1 MKKKKLKKIAKYIH
15 EIVSSPKKEMLG
27 EHIEYIPYDLEVSNK
42 TKRLI
47 LDLIEYPDAVN
58 LSFSNDSI
66 ALSVSDITQI
76 KKMPTKNQLYN
87 DDNYLEIRI
96 EKGKGFTINFSYRKR
111 TNYEDKEIYSELIDL
126 IKKRVTEINRQ
137 NFIDI
142 WDKVMK
148 ESGIIRESNLDKL
161 FDNE

>member
-15 EIVSSPKKEMLG
+15 EIVSTPKKEMAT
-27 EHIEYIPYDLEVSNK
+27 EHIEYITYDLEVSNK

-47 LDLIEYPDAVN
+47 LDLIEYPDTVN
-58 LSFSNDSI
+58 LNFSNDSI
-66 ALSVSDITQI
+66 TLSVGDITQI
-76 KKMPTKNQLYN
+76 KKPTKNQLYN

-96 EKGKGFTINFSYRKR
+96 EKDKGFTINFSYRKR
-111 TNYEDKEIYSELIDL
+111 TNYEDKEIYSELIDV

-142 WDKVMK
+142 WDKVMI
-148 ESGIIRESNLDKL
+148 ESGIARDNNLEELLK
-161 FDNE
+161 